1 MKSLFRTLFAATFIL
16 TLLLSALLPNP
27 QAATAAAPG
36 PGEGAVVRVYFPDK
50 AALDELARTTDI
62 WEVNH
67 AEGYLVTWASPLRQA
82 DLTAA
87 GYTVEVD
94 AEYTARITAP
104 RVVPEDQVNG
114 IPGFA
119 CYRTVEE
126 TQATLTS
133 LNATYPNLV
142 LVNDIGNSWDKATAG
157 GPSGYDILLLR
168 LTNEAFTPAG
178 GKFRF
183 FLMAEAHAREY
194 VTTETAT
201 RLAEYLLS
209 SYGTDPDI
217 TWLLDYGEIHIVAM
231 TNPDGRKFA
240 EAGDLWRKN
249 TDNDDGCVTPGEYGT
264 DLNRNNGFEWGDPEN
279 EYPCGET
286 YQGPSANSEPETQAI
301 QNYVYNTSGTGIFQD
316 RRGAGDTDPAPADYQ
331 GLFITLHSYSGL
343 VLWPWGWTGTD
354 APNATGL
361 QTLGRKLAYFNTYSP
376 QQSVELYATHGS
388 HDDWAYGILGVPSYT
403 FEMGDQFFEPCSN
416 YESTIWPE
424 NRNALLWAFK
434 TARRPYMTPA
444 GPDVTAAAVSP
455 ANVLPGTVIT
465 LTGSVTDTRY
475 YDDDGTEP
483 TQNIQAAR
491 YSIDTPSWITGAT
504 TYAMAAADGS
514 FNAKTENV
522 TAAVDTTGLTPGRHT
537 LFIEGQ
543 DLAGNWGVPTAVFF
557 TISSPDTGY
566 ALLSPAQ
573 SEATANPGETAV
585 HTFTLTNAGLASDT
599 FALSVSNTP
608 AWTTTIDPASVTLGA
623 GEETEIT
630 VSVVISAGAPGG
642 ATDTADI
649 TATPSDPA
657 YASTAQA
664 ITFLSQVTMTP
675 DTAAG
680 SALPGAIASYTLTIT
695 NNSDGW
701 RTFTVLVES
710 SNWVTT
716 VDLPLVGMYPGN
728 SKTVTVTVTVPA
740 GAALGDF
747 DAAVILTKM
756 NADTRHTDR
765 STLTTTAAE
774 ATRGVELTTA
784 DAAEDALPGQS
795 AAYTLTLT
803 NTGNAIDSF
812 DLTATG
818 NTWPGVT
825 VSPATVTNLAAGGTA
840 AITVTV
846 PVPVGSGGT
855 SDVVTITAVSQ
866 ADAAATDALDLTT
879 TAIEPA
885 YGIELTTTDAAEEA
899 LPGQSATYT
908 LTLTNTGD
916 VPDSFD
922 LTATGSTWPGVIVSP
937 ATVTNLAAGGTAA
950 ITVTVPVPA
959 DAGGTSDVVTITAVS
974 QADAAATDSLDLTTT
989 ALEPAYG
996 VALTT
1001 DTPAQSILPGG
1012 TAVYTVTLTNT
1023 GGGTDSFDLTTT
1035 GSAWAGIT
1043 VQPATVSNLAS
1054 GGTATITVT
1063 VPAPAGLS
1071 GAADTVTLRAVSQGD
1086 DTAADTLDLTTTIG
1100 WLIHLPLVL
1109 K

>member
-50 AALDELARTTDI
+50 AALDELPRTTDI

-67 AEGYLVTWASPLRQA
+67 AAGYLVTWASPLRQA

-133 LNATYPNLV
+133 LNTTYPNLV
-142 LVNDIGNSWDKATAG
+142 LVNDIGNSWDKQTGG

-168 LTNEAFTPAG
+168 LTNEDFTPAG

-240 EAGDLWRKN
+240 EQGELWRKN
-249 TDNDDGCVTPGEYGT
+249 TNNTNGCTSFPDYGT
-264 DLNRNNGFEWGDPEN
+264 DLNRNASFKWGDAGTN
-279 EYPCGET
+279 PCEET
-286 YQGPSANSEPETQAI
+286 YQGPFANSEPETQAI
-301 QNYVYNTSGTGIFQD
+301 QTYVAGILED
-316 RRGAGDTDPAPADYQ
+316 RRGPADTDATPADYQ

-343 VLWPWGWTGTD
+343 VLWPWGWTGTA
-354 APNATGL
+354 APNDTGL
-361 QTLGRKLAYFNTYSP
+361 QTLGRKLAYFNNYSP
-376 QQSVELYATHGS
+376 QQSVELYATTGS
-388 HDDWAYGILGVPSYT
+388 HDDWAYGILGVPAYT
-403 FEMGDQFFEPCSN
+403 FEMGNDFFEPCSG
-416 YESTIWPE
+416 YESIIWPD
-424 NRNALLWAFK
+424 NRDALLWAFK

-455 ANVLPGTVIT
+455 ANVLPGAIIT

-543 DLAGNWGVPTAVFF
+543 DLSGNWGVPTAVFF
-557 TISSPDTGY
+557 NISSPSTGY

-573 SEATANPGETAV
+573 SEATANPGGTAV

-608 AWTTTIDPASVTLGA
+608 TWTTTIDPASVILGA
-623 GEETEIT
+623 GEEAEIT
-630 VSVVISAGAPGG
+630 VSVVVPAGAPGG

-664 ITFLSQVTMTP
+664 LTFLSQVTMTP

-680 SALPGAIASYTLTIT
+680 SALPGATATYTLTIT

-701 RTFTVLVES
+701 RTFDVLVES
-710 SNWVTT
+710 SDWVTT
-716 VDLPLVGMYPGN
+716 VAPALVGMYPGN

-747 DAAVILTKM
+747 DEAVILTQM
-756 NADTRHTDR
+756 RSDTRHTDR

-774 ATRGVELTTA
+774 ATRGVDLTTA
-784 DAAEDALPGQS
+784 DAAEAALPGQS

-803 NTGNAIDSF
+803 NTGNAVDSF

-825 VSPATVTNLAAGGTA
+825 ISPATVTNLAAGGTA
-840 AITVTV
+840 SITVTV
-846 PVPVGSGGT
+846 PVPADAGGT

-866 ADAAATDALDLTT
+866 ADAAATDSLDLTT
-879 TAIEPA
+879 TAAEA
-885 YGIELTTTDAAEEA
+885 TRGVDLTTADAAEEA

-916 VPDSFD
+916 AADSFD
-922 LTATGSTWPGVIVSP
+922 LTASGNTWPGVIISP
-937 ATVTNLAAGGTAA
+937 ATVTNLAAGGTAS

-959 DAGGTSDVVTITAVS
+959 DAGGASDVVTITAVS

-1086 DTAADTLDLTTTIG
+1086 DTVADTLDLTTTIG